1 MFHSVYT
8 RIQRCIIVT
17 LYHRDTWLNNSY
29 RWSFIVAIH
38 SLTRIALFTEVDHR
52 PHCSRSRRKSPRYS
66 SPINCFNS
74 FLYIEISRILLE
86 CVVWVFNFSD
96 RVCTFWIIASSMNL
110 RKMTIF
116 TVRCYH
122 FIIFI
127 IIIFLSSFSFFWIY
141 KDHRHRRHTLIK
153 AIERMNTITIN
164 VPFSYLNDRI
174 EFVGSSDQ
182 KNAALIFNH

>member
-74 FLYIEISRILLE
+74 FLYIEFFSHSLGMRRLSFQSLWSNLYILDHHIVNE
-86 CVVWVFNFSD
+86 SEENDHFYGPVF
-96 RVCTFWIIASSMNL
+96 IIDIILSSSS
-110 RKMTIF
+110 F
-116 TVRCYH
+116 YH
-122 FIIFI
+122 FYLFEFAI
-127 IIIFLSSFSFFWIY
+127 SSSS
-141 KDHRHRRHTLIK
+141 
-153 AIERMNTITIN
+153 A
-164 VPFSYLNDRI
+164 SY
-174 EFVGSSDQ
+174 
-182 KNAALIFNH
+182 

>member
-52 PHCSRSRRKSPRYS
+52 PHCLRSRRESPRYS

-74 FLYIEISRILLE
+74 FLYIEFFSHSLGMRRLSFQSLWSNLYILDHHIVNE
-86 CVVWVFNFSD
+86 SEEKWPF
-96 RVCTFWIIASSMNL
+96 L
-110 RKMTIF
+110 RSGF
-116 TVRCYH
+116 YHRYH
-122 FIIFI
+122 FV
-127 IIIFLSSFSFFWIY
+127 IIIFYHFFWIC
-141 KDHRHRRHTLIK
+141 KDHRHRHH
-153 AIERMNTITIN
+153 IN
-164 VPFSYLNDRI
+164 R
-174 EFVGSSDQ
+174 
-182 KNAALIFNH
+182 AM